1 MLPSRRTYGLLLL
14 GGAIAVIA
22 FFFNPALAILGMLLF
37 DLIVLALTIWD
48 GWRVKPHRVKIER
61 QVASRLSIGRDNL
74 VSLSVEAGKT
84 TAEVRIYDKYPIA
97 FGISSMPLA
106 AKLPPNTSQQLSYTV
121 HPSERGEYI
130 WKDIQVRQL
139 SPWRLAWHNWQIP
152 QEQKVAV
159 YPDLMGLRSLSIRLT
174 LESSGSMRRARRMGI
189 GTEFSELRE
198 YGIGDDPRFID
209 WKATA
214 RRGQPLV
221 RVLEP
226 EQEQTL
232 IILLDRGRLMTS
244 QVKGLT
250 RFDWGLNAT
259 LALALAGLHRGDRV
273 GVGVFDRQ
281 VQTWIPP
288 ERGQAHLNH
297 LIERLTPIQPEMLE
311 PDYLGAVTTLV
322 NQQTRRALVVV
333 ITDIVDSTASSELLA
348 ALGRLTPRYLPFCVT
363 LRDPQVDQQAHT
375 VTEDLPSTY
384 ERAVALDLIAQ
395 RQMAF
400 STLKQ
405 RGVLVLDAPANQI
418 TNELVDRYLQLKL
431 KNQL

>member
-1 MLPSRRTYGLLLL
+1 MIPSRRTYGLLLV
-14 GGAIAVIA
+14 GGAIA
-22 FFFNPALAILGMLLF
+22 AILFLFNSGLSIALLLLF
-37 DLIVLALTIWD
+37 DLILLGLAWFD
-48 GWRVKPHRVKIER
+48 SSRVKPHRVKVDR

-74 VSLSVEAGKT
+74 VTLTVESGAKPV
-84 TAEVRIYDKYPIA
+84 EVQIYDPYPIEFA
-97 FGISSMPLA
+97 VSSMPLA
-106 AKLPPNTSQQLSYTV
+106 IKLGANLNQQLSYTV
-121 HPSERGEYI
+121 NPSYRGEYH
-130 WKDIQVRQL
+130 WKDIQVQQL
-139 SPWRLAWHNWQIP
+139 SPWRLAWHRWKIP
-152 QEQKVAV
+152 QEQKVSV
-159 YPDLMGLRSLSIRLT
+159 YPDLIGLRSLSIRLT
-174 LESSGSMRRARRMGI
+174 LESSGSIRRARRLGI

-244 QVKGLT
+244 QVKGLS

-288 ERGQAHLNH
+288 ERGQSHLNH
-297 LIERLTPIQPEMLE
+297 LIERLTPIQPEILE

-322 NQQTRRALVVV
+322 NQQARRALVVV
-333 ITDIVDSTASSELLA
+333 ITDIVDMTASSELLA

-375 VTEDLPSTY
+375 VTGDLPSTY

-395 RQMAF
+395 RQLAF

-418 TNELVDRYLQLKL
+418 TEELIDRYLQLKAR
-431 KNQL
+431 NQL